1 MDPLTG
7 YIVTIALLLLVL
19 GFVWKRMPRFL
30 RVALK
35 RIIGATVRGIGE
47 VIRIALQGIL
57 RYFIGPGG
65 RPLRRSNWR
74 KK

>member
-1 MDPLTG
+1 MDPLAG

-30 RVALK
+30 RVVLK
-35 RIIGATVRGIGE
+35 RMVGATVRGLVE
-47 VIRIALQGIL
+47 VVRIALQKIL
-57 RYFIGPGG
+57 RYFAGPGG
-65 RPLRRSNWR
+65 RPPRRGNWR